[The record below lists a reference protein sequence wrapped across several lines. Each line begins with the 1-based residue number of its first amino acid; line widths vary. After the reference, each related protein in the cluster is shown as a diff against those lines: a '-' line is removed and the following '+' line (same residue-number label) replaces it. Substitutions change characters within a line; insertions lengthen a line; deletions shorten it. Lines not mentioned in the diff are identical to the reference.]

1 MHLFAI
7 ITLIAALC
15 SPSSLLAQTA
25 SDDVAKDA
33 AGAQSESGYLGA
45 KVALA
50 NEREAWLRS
59 MLDEVKRL
67 HAVGEASETDV
78 AQVAA
83 RLAHARA
90 EVARLRGA
98 LRRAQ
103 AEYES
108 TVGQPPPRA
117 ESKSPP

>member
-1 MHLFAI
+1 MRFLRLMMA
-7 ITLIAALC
+7 LPALC
-15 SPSSLLAQTA
+15 LTPAVPAQEPAEETA
-25 SDDVAKDA
+25 GHAVGTEA
-33 AGAQSESGYLGA
+33 ESGYLGA

-50 NEREAWLRS
+50 KEREAWLRS
-59 MLDEVKRL
+59 MFEEVKRL
-67 HAVGEASETDV
+67 QAAGEASETDV

-83 RLAHARA
+83 RLALARA
-90 EVARLRGA
+90 EVVRLRGA

-108 TVGQPPPRA
+108 TVGQPPPGA

>member
-1 MHLFAI
+1 MRAFAFVVVI
-7 ITLIAALC
+7 VALGL
-15 SPSSLLAQTA
+15 PLQGHAQSA
-25 SDDVAKDA
+25 SDEVAREA
-33 AGAQSESGYLGA
+33 VGADSETGYLGA

-50 NEREAWLRS
+50 NQREAWLRA
-59 MLDEVKRL
+59 MLDEVRRL
-67 HAVGEASETDV
+67 HAAGEASETDV

-98 LRRAQ
+98 LKRAE

-108 TVGQPPPRA
+108 VVGQPPPGAGA
-117 ESKSPP
+117 EAPR